1 MKIKSELKPHMEK
14 LNLKLKN
21 CYGIKKLE
29 QEFNF
34 SDFKTFAVYAPNG
47 IMKTSFAKTF
57 DDYVNGKES
66 RDKIFNREPY
76 EREINN
82 ENDTEIDIKNI
93 FVIKS
98 FIDTKYTSDEISTLL
113 VRSELRE
120 EYEKVL
126 KILDDAKKNVVSAL
140 KSNTLS
146 SDCEKEI
153 IRTFSDF
160 GDNLFEILE
169 ALIGIISKESY
180 REYKFKYNNVFD
192 NEVVSK
198 FIEKN
203 RENLQIYHDKYFEIL
218 NNSDDFFS
226 SDGTFGTAQASG
238 IAEAVSGDAFFKAG
252 HKITLKNSK
261 PISSTEELN
270 NLIDEQIDKVVNSPE
285 LRKQFDK
292 IDKALRPKNIQPLR
306 DIIDNDKTLLL
317 ELLNYDE
324 FQKNYWKSHLS
335 IVQEEIKPL
344 NELYLQKK
352 KEIEAIITEANNESA
367 EWKSTIET
375 FKRRF
380 VGLPFEIEVNNTKD
394 SVLGLDKPELGIQFI
409 DYETGDKKPV
419 ERDFLSENILSQGE
433 KRAFYLLNIIFE
445 IRARLIK
452 GQETLFIIDD
462 IADSFDYKNKY
473 AIVEYLKD
481 LSKEVN
487 FYSIILTHNFD
498 FFRTIHSRILHGQQ
512 RGTHSFIAEKLSGEI
527 KLISAEEKNIIAPFE
542 NWRHNV
548 NNNEKHLIACIP
560 FMRNLIDFKDGIND
574 DYKLLTHV
582 LHHKDQDGTIKKTT
596 DITIADIEIPCC
608 NTLFGVA
615 FTFPDKTKKI
625 IQIIDEQILAICTSP
640 NTDSIVLED
649 KIVLAIGIRLKAEE
663 YMWVQVTDK
672 APISGSQTGKLFD
685 RYKNQ
690 FKSSPSHE
698 EAIKTLERVNI
709 MTPENIH
716 LNSFMYEPILDMGIH
731 ELKELYADVCKLV

>member
-1 MKIKSELKPHMEK
+1 MEK
-14 LNLKLKN
+14 LNLKFEH

-29 QEFNF
+29 QEFDF
-34 SDFKTFAVYAPNG
+34 SNFKTFAVYAPNG
-47 IMKTSFAKTF
+47 VMKTSFAKTF
-57 DDYVNGKES
+57 DDYVNGEES
-66 RDKIFNREPY
+66 RDKVFSREPY
-76 EREINN
+76 ERKITDENN
-82 ENDTEIDIKNI
+82 TEIDTKNI

-98 FIDTKYTSDEISTLL
+98 FIDTEYTSDEISTLL

-120 EYEKVL
+120 EYEKAL
-126 KILDDAKKNVVSAL
+126 KTLDDAKKGVVNAL

-153 IRTFSDF
+153 VRTFSDL

-169 ALIGIISKESY
+169 ELLRVISKENY

-226 SDGTFGTAQASG
+226 SDGSFGTAQASG

-252 HKITLKNSK
+252 HKITLKNSR
-261 PISSTEELN
+261 PISTSEEFN
-270 NLIDEQIDKVVNSPE
+270 NLINEQINKVVNNPE

-306 DIIDNDKTLLL
+306 EIIDSDKSLLL

-324 FQKNYWKSHLS
+324 FQKNYWKSHIS
-335 IVQEEIKPL
+335 RIHEEIKTL
-344 NELYLQKK
+344 NELYSQKK
-352 KEIEAIITEANNESA
+352 KGIEAIITEANNESD

-380 VGLPFEIEVNNTKD
+380 VGLPFEIEVSNTKD
-394 SVLGLDKPELGIQFI
+394 SVLGLNKPELGIQFI
-409 DYETGDKKPV
+409 DCDTGEKKVV

-452 GQETLFIIDD
+452 GQKTLFIIDD
-462 IADSFDYKNKY
+462 VADSFDYKNKY

-481 LSKEVN
+481 LAREVN
-487 FYSIILTHNFD
+487 FFSIILTHNFD
-498 FFRTIHSRILHGQQ
+498 FFRTVQSRILTEEFK
-512 RGTHSFIAEKLSGEI
+512 RSHSFVAEKTSAEI
-527 KLISAEEKNIIAPFE
+527 KLIQAGNRNVTDPFSG
-542 NWRHNV
+542 WRSGI
-548 NNNEKHLIACIP
+548 NNNEKHLISCIP
-560 FMRNLIDFKDGIND
+560 FVRNLIDFKEGKND

-582 LHHKDQDGTIKKTT
+582 LHHKDQDGVIKKTA
-596 DITIADIEIPCC
+596 DLTIADVETPCC
-608 NTLFGVA
+608 NVLSGVA
-615 FTFPDKTKKI
+615 FTFPDKSKKI
-625 IQIIDEQILAICTSP
+625 IQIIEEQISAIKTSP
-640 NTDSIVLED
+640 NTDTIVLED

-663 YMWVQVTDK
+663 YIWEKVTDK
-672 APISGSQTGKLFD
+672 TAISGKQTGKLFD
-685 RYKNQ
+685 RYKSEFASNLAH
-690 FKSSPSHE
+690 K

-731 ELKELYADVCKLV
+731 ELKELHADVCNLLQQ

>member
-1 MKIKSELKPHMEK
+1 MK
-14 LNLKLKN
+14 NLKLTFKN

-29 QEFNF
+29 QDFDF
-34 SDFKTFAVYAPNG
+34 SNFKTFAIYAPNG
-47 IMKTSFAKTF
+47 VMKTSFAKTF
-57 DDYVNGKES
+57 DDFANGRDSK
-66 RDKIFNREPY
+66 DKIFNREPY
-76 EREINN
+76 ERKIND
-82 ENDTEIDIKNI
+82 ENDTDINIKNI

-98 FIDTKYTSDEISTLL
+98 FIDTRYTSDEISTLL

-120 EYEKVL
+120 EYEKAL
-126 KILDDAKKNVVSAL
+126 KTLEDAKRSVVNEL

-153 IRTFSDF
+153 IRTFSDL
-160 GDNLFEILE
+160 GDNLFEILDE
-169 ALIGIISKESY
+169 LFAVISKENY

-203 RENLQIYHDKYFEIL
+203 KENLQVYHDKYFEIL

-226 SDGTFGTAQASG
+226 SDGSFGTAQASG

-252 HKITLKNSK
+252 HKITLKNSR
-261 PISSTEELN
+261 PISTSEELN
-270 NLIDEQIDKVVNSPE
+270 KLIDEQIDKVVNNPE
-285 LRKQFDK
+285 VRKQFDK

-306 DIIDNDKTLLL
+306 EIIDNDKSLLL
-317 ELLNYDE
+317 ELLNYDD
-324 FQKNYWKSHLS
+324 FQKKYWKSHLS
-335 IVQEEIKPL
+335 KIQEQIKTL
-344 NELYLQKK
+344 NELYSQKK
-352 KEIEAIITEANNESA
+352 KEIEVIIKEANNESD

-380 VGLPFEIEVNNTKD
+380 VGLPFEIEVSNTKD
-394 SVLGLDKPELGIQFI
+394 SVLGLNKPELGIQFI
-409 DYETGDKKPV
+409 DCDTGDKKVV

-487 FYSIILTHNFD
+487 FFSVILTHNFD
-498 FFRTIHSRILHGQQ
+498 FFRTVQSRILTEGFK
-512 RGTHSFIAEKLSGEI
+512 RSHSFVAEKINTEI
-527 KLISAEEKNIIAPFE
+527 KLIEAGNRNVTDPFSGWKNG
-542 NWRHNV
+542 V
-548 NNNEKHLIACIP
+548 NNNEKHLISCIP
-560 FMRNLIDFKDGIND
+560 FVRNLIDFKDGKND

-582 LHHKDQDGTIKKTT
+582 LHYKDQDGIIKKTG
-596 DITIADIEIPCC
+596 DITIADVEIPCC
-608 NTLFGVA
+608 AVLSGVA
-615 FTFPDKTKKI
+615 FTFPDKNKKI
-625 IQIIDEQILAICTSP
+625 IQIIDEQISAINISP
-640 NTDSIVLED
+640 NSDVIVLED
-649 KIVLAIGIRLKAEE
+649 KVVLAIGIRLKAEE
-663 YMWVQVTDK
+663 YMWGKVTNK
-672 APISGSQTGKLFD
+672 TAISGKQTGKLFD
-685 RYKNQ
+685 RYKKEFVSNSAH
-690 FKSSPSHE
+690 K

-731 ELKELYADVCKLV
+731 ELKGLYTDVSKLS